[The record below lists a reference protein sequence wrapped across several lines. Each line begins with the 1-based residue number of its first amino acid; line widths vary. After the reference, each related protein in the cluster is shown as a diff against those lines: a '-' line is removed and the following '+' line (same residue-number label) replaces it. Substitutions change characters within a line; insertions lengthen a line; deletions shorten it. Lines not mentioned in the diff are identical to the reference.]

1 MPFSYARVGSHR
13 ISGSSKRQPGRAAAA
28 GTTAAAA
35 ARIPG
40 ILAYEARVEG
50 VREWP
55 VDVPTLLRLT
65 LYLALPLVSWIGGAF
80 VAMILVAEFVVH
92 YHIDWAKSA
101 VGEHYGFKPDMP
113 EYWHALGLDQ
123 TLHQIT
129 YLAIAAAWYFLG

>member
-1 MPFSYARVGSHR
+1 MVIGAMDVLALVLLLQAKHLFADFYLQNEFML
-13 ISGSSKRQPGRAAAA
+13 SGRNRYVHPGRALHVLIHLA
-28 GTTAAAA
+28 GTA
-35 ARIPG
+35 
-40 ILAYEARVEG
+40 LS
-50 VREWP
+50 
-55 VDVPTLLRLT
+55 
-65 LYLALPLVSWIGGAF
+65 LALLGIGGAF
-80 VAMILVAEFVVH
+80 VAMILVAEFIVH